1 VFSRID
7 SAPGDDE
14 EEFKNTHV
22 SSVLCRRRRRRRRHD
37 ENEYKMMQN
46 PKSIRIVV
54 VILFYTHPRTAP
66 TYALAAMTSGNR
78 IHTSV
83 AHSTLG
89 IA

>member
-1 VFSRID
+1 MMKKSLKKHIRI
-7 SAPGDDE
+7 
-14 EEFKNTHV
+14 V
-22 SSVLCRRRRRRRRHD
+22 STLSSSSLYRRRRHD

>member
-1 VFSRID
+1 
-7 SAPGDDE
+7 
-14 EEFKNTHV
+14 
-22 SSVLCRRRRRRRRHD
+22 
-37 ENEYKMMQN
+37 MMQN